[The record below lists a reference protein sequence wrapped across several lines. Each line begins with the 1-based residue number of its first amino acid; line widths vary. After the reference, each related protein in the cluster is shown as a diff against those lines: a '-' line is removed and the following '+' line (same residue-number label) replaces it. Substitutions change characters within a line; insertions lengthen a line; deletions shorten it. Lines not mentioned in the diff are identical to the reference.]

1 MNRNEHIDQKIDK
14 LIEEERNT
22 AFNPYLSTRVMA
34 ALEHRETK
42 RLFTVKRKWQPVLAM
57 AGVLVAVILGIAA
70 GNLYSSADDET
81 GSVLSNDSQTEN
93 FAFYL
98 QTEKEE

>member
-1 MNRNEHIDQKIDK
+1 MNRNEHIDQRIDE
-14 LIEEERNT
+14 LIQEERNT

-34 ALEHRETK
+34 AIERRRDI
-42 RLFTVKRKWQPVLAM
+42 RLFTVNRKWQPVLAL
-57 AGVLVAVILGIAA
+57 ASVLVAVLLGIAA
-70 GNLYSSADDET
+70 GNLYSSADEET

-98 QTEKEE
+98 QTDKED

>member
-14 LIEEERNT
+14 LIQEERNT

-34 ALEHRETK
+34 AIERRETK
-42 RLFTVKRKWQPVLAM
+42 QPFAVNRKWQPVLALASVM
-57 AGVLVAVILGIAA
+57 AAIMLGIAA
-70 GNLYSSADDET
+70 GNLYSSADAEA

>member
-14 LIEEERNT
+14 LIQEERNT

-34 ALEHRETK
+34 AIERGETK
-42 RLFTVKRKWQPVLAM
+42 QPFAVNRKWQPVLALASVM
-57 AGVLVAVILGIAA
+57 AAIMLGIAA
-70 GNLYSSADDET
+70 GNLYSSADAEA

>member
-14 LIEEERNT
+14 LIQEERNT

-34 ALEHRETK
+34 AIERRETK
-42 RLFTVKRKWQPVLAM
+42 QPFAVNRKWQPGLALASVM
-57 AGVLVAVILGIAA
+57 AAIMLGIAA
-70 GNLYSSADDET
+70 GNLYSSADAEA

>member
-14 LIEEERNT
+14 LIQEERNT

-34 ALEHRETK
+34 AIERGETK
-42 RLFTVKRKWQPVLAM
+42 RPFAVNRKWQTVLALASVM
-57 AGVLVAVILGIAA
+57 AAIMLGIAA
-70 GNLYSSADDET
+70 GNLYSSADAEA

>member
-14 LIEEERNT
+14 LIQEERNT
-22 AFNPYLSTRVMA
+22 AFNPYLSTRVMTA
-34 ALEHRETK
+34 IERRETK
-42 RLFTVKRKWQPVLAM
+42 QPFAVNRKWQPVLALASVM
-57 AGVLVAVILGIAA
+57 AAIMLGIAA
-70 GNLYSSADDET
+70 GNLYSSADAEA

>member
-14 LIEEERNT
+14 LIQEERNT

-34 ALEHRETK
+34 AIERRETK
-42 RLFTVKRKWQPVLAM
+42 QPFAVNRKWQPVLALASVM
-57 AGVLVAVILGIAA
+57 AAIMLGIAA
-70 GNLYSSADDET
+70 GNLYSSADTEA

-98 QTEKEE
+98 QTEKKE